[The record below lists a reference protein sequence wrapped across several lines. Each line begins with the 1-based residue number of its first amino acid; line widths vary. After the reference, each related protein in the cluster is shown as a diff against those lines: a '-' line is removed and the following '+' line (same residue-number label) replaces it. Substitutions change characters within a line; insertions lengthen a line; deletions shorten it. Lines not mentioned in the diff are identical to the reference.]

1 MRLFTTNHERLPM
14 VWVLLGLLFNA
25 AGLYLGFEYSMA
37 FVYMIVGWL
46 CCVFGATVFVLQR
59 QERPRSS
66 TATRLSPKFISAGA
80 TVIMPAMQT
89 GENGQ
94 ATEQSAAE

>member
-46 CCVFGATVFVLQR
+46 CCVFGATIFVLQR

-66 TATRLSPKFISAGA
+66 AATRLSPKFISAGA
-80 TVIMPAMQT
+80 TVRIPAVK
-89 GENGQ
+89 
-94 ATEQSAAE
+94 EQSAVE